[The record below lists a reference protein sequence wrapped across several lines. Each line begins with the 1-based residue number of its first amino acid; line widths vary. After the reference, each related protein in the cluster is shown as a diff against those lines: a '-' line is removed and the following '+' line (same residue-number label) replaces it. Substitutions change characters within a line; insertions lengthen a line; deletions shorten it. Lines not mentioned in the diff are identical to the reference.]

1 MKDNKS
7 DIVRIHDDGMA
18 GKVAAEKGIACAV
31 QKTSGVIQQDGGADQ
46 DGGTAQDDG
55 ASPVES
61 SANEKDRSIYGGD
74 RPINLK
80 FPLCL
85 EDIWIGYIVFPIV
98 LLCLAA
104 IQYAAWKPAV
114 RWLFFGDALNLTDV
128 LMGLLFCML
137 SVLGIV
143 WFVYSWFVDY
153 YRKWARSI
161 DIDPATKTFHVRNF
175 VLTRGKNCRPAFY
188 PELTFTLDDVR
199 KVYFKRAATSPVMIA
214 ESGVYIVI
222 PEGYL
227 FVYGKTNEFLRMKY
241 FLLVEA
247 EGKNEATRSIT
258 LDGVFR
264 HWERF

>member
-7 DIVRIHDDGMA
+7 DIVRLCSDAPIGASDAPIG
-18 GKVAAEKGIACAV
+18 
-31 QKTSGVIQQDGGADQ
+31 TSTAQDASGYIPQDGGA
-46 DGGTAQDDG
+46 
-55 ASPVES
+55 SPADS

-74 RPINLK
+74 TPINLK
-80 FPLCL
+80 FALCF
-85 EDIWIGYIVFPIV
+85 EDIFIGYIIMPVVVV
-98 LLCLAA
+98 LFSSIPVKL
-104 IQYAAWKPAV
+104 
-114 RWLFFGDALNLTDV
+114 LFFSGPLELTDV
-128 LMGLLFCML
+128 LIGLLFCVL
-137 SVLGIV
+137 SVLWVV

-153 YRKWARSI
+153 YRKTARSI
-161 DIDPATKTFHVRNF
+161 TVDTTTKTFHVRNF

-199 KVYFKRAATSPVMIA
+199 KVYFKRAATSPVMIV

-227 FVYGKTNEFLRMKY
+227 FVYGTTNEFLRFKY

-258 LDGVFR
+258 MDGVFR
-264 HWERF
+264 YWERF

>member
-1 MKDNKS
+1 MKDDKS
-7 DIVRIHDDGMA
+7 DIVRIRSDEPIGA
-18 GKVAAEKGIACAV
+18 SAEQEITGN
-31 QKTSGVIQQDGGADQ
+31 QQQDGYKQQ
-46 DGGTAQDDG
+46 DGSKPQDGDTAPAD
-55 ASPVES
+55 S
-61 SANEKDRSIYGGD
+61 SANVKDPSIYGGD

-104 IQYAAWKPAV
+104 IQYAGWKPAV
-114 RWLFFGDALNLTDV
+114 RWLFFGEPLKLTDV
-128 LMGLLFCML
+128 LMGLLFCVL
-137 SVLGIV
+137 SVLGVV

-153 YRKWARSI
+153 YRKTARSI

-175 VLTRGKNCRPAFY
+175 VLTRGKNCRPTFY

-199 KVYFKRAATSPVMIA
+199 KVYFQRDGASPLLPVD
-214 ESGVYIVI
+214 SGIYIVI

-227 FVYGKTNEFLRMKY
+227 YVYGKTNDFLRMKY

-247 EGKNEATRSIT
+247 EGKNEATRYIT

-264 HWERF
+264 VFLYRDGT

>member
-1 MKDNKS
+1 MKDDKS
-7 DIVRIHDDGMA
+7 DIIRIR
-18 GKVAAEKGIACAV
+18 
-31 QKTSGVIQQDGGADQ
+31 
-46 DGGTAQDDG
+46 DDG
-55 ASPVES
+55 ASIGPAVAQDASGGNHQDDGTAPTDS
-61 SANEKDRSIYGGD
+61 SANECKDRSIYGGD
-74 RPINLK
+74 TPIDLK
-80 FPLCL
+80 FPLGF
-85 EDIWIGYIVFPIV
+85 EDIFIGYFVIPVV
-98 LLCLAA
+98 VALLASIPVKL
-104 IQYAAWKPAV
+104 
-114 RWLFFGDALNLTDV
+114 LFFSGPLGLTDV
-128 LMGLLFCML
+128 LMGLLFCVL

-199 KVYFKRAATSPVMIA
+199 KVYFKRAATSPVMIV

-258 LDGVFR
+258 LDGVVR